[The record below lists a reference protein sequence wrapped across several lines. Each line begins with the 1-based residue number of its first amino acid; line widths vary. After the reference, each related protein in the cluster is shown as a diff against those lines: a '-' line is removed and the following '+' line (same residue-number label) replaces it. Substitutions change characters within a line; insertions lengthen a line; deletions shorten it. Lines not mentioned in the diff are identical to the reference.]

1 MSNVGYATLTI
12 LPVAKGF
19 SSALAGE
26 VNSPM
31 TKVGKEGGEK
41 SGGAFAG
48 AFKGLVLP
56 ALALASSGAIVGFV
70 GGAIA
75 AAGDLQQ
82 SIGAI
87 ETVFKGSSGQML
99 DWSKQASMAVG
110 LTSNEYNTL
119 GTLLGSQ
126 LKNAGIPM
134 DELAGKTNELITQGA
149 DMASMFGGT
158 TTEAVEALSSALK
171 GESDPIERYGVTLN
185 AAAVEAEAAAMG
197 AQKVGGEYEDT
208 AKKAAILS
216 LITKQTADAQ
226 GNFAK
231 EASTYTGQLERMK
244 AGWGNVTAA
253 MGSAFLPVL
262 TTTFGWIN
270 TNVMPTLQK
279 WATFLGDGGVG
290 QAWGALVGLMK
301 TGDFGTAFREAFN
314 VEEDSPLVGVLL
326 DVRTQIQPLFPL
338 FSQFQA
344 TWKSL
349 GGAVKAF
356 GAAWKA
362 NDGDVTSSGL
372 AGFFEQVTNAVRPV
386 FDAIL
391 PLIPQVFS
399 LVSAFSPLGMIFKAI
414 QPVLPALLDAFTSL
428 GTTIAGIL
436 GTALTNA
443 APLIETLVSA
453 LSQLFVA
460 LIPIALAFQGAFLGA
475 ATQLGG
481 VFASVQAALLPL
493 VTTLISQLVPIIT
506 NLISTILP
514 PLVSIFG
521 NIVAAIGPLV
531 TLLLGLLIPAINA
544 LMPVVVT
551 VFGVIAEVISS
562 AMTIIQGII
571 QVVTGIITGNWDQVW
586 TGLGNILSGVWDL
599 IVSVVSGSVKL
610 VGSLI
615 DAALSFIGALWDG
628 AWTGI
633 SSFLADTWNNITK
646 GVEKGIGAVLDFFS
660 GLWGKITKAMG
671 DLSAKML
678 DVGKDLMAGLAKGI
692 SGAVEAVRK
701 AISDA
706 IGGAIDFAKDLLGIH
721 SPSRV
726 FMEIG
731 DFTAQG
737 MAVGLTKGAKHVQ
750 KAAAKS
756 LVPPAPSFAS
766 PDVTAGTVHPGAAEG
781 SVPTGSP
788 LIGSLTLQSSGNVRE
803 DVEEVMFHTR
813 RIARGGVHA

>member
-19 SSALAGE
+19 SSALTGE

-31 TKVGKEGGEK
+31 TKAGKEGGEK

-110 LTSNEYNTL
+110 LTSNQYNTL
-119 GTLLGSQ
+119 GTLIGSQ

-134 DELAGKTNELITQGA
+134 DQLAGKTNELITQGA

-171 GESDPIERYGVTLN
+171 GEMDPIERYGVTLN

-197 AQKVGGEYEDT
+197 ASKVGGEYDDT

-216 LITKQTADAQ
+216 LITKQTADAH

-231 EASTYTGQLERMK
+231 EASTYSGQLERMK
-244 AGWGNVTAA
+244 AGWGNITAA

-262 TTTFGWIN
+262 TSTFGWIN
-270 TNVMPTLQK
+270 TNAIPILQG
-279 WATFLGDGGVG
+279 WATWLGEGGIG
-290 QAWGALVGLMK
+290 KAWGALVGLMK
-301 TGDFGTAFREAFN
+301 TGDFTTAFREAFH
-314 VEEDSPLVGVLL
+314 VEEDSALVGVLL
-326 DVRTQIQPLFPL
+326 GIRTQLEPLFG
-338 FSQFQA
+338 Q
-344 TWKSL
+344 L
-349 GGAVKAF
+349 GKFKGLWSELQGGVRAF
-356 GAAWKA
+356 GVAWKN
-362 NDGDVTSSGL
+362 NDGDVTSSGIP
-372 AGFFEQVTNAVRPV
+372 GFFEQVANAVRPV
-386 FDAIL
+386 FDAIM
-391 PLIPQVFS
+391 PLIPQVFG
-399 LVSAFSPLGMIFKAI
+399 LVSAFSPLSVIFRAL
-414 QPVLPALLDAFTSL
+414 QPVLPALLSAFTSL
-428 GTTIAGIL
+428 GTTVAGVL

-443 APLIETLVSA
+443 APLVESLVSA

-460 LIPIALAFQGAFLGA
+460 LIPVGLAFQGVFLDA
-475 ATQLGG
+475 ITQLGG

-493 VTTLISQLVPIIT
+493 VTTLLSQLVPIIT

-551 VFGVIAEVISS
+551 VFGVIANVISA

-571 QVVTGIITGNWDQVW
+571 QVVTGIITGNWEQVW

-599 IVSVVSGSVKL
+599 IVSVVTGAVAL

-615 DAALSFIGALWDG
+615 GAALSFIADLWNG
-628 AWTGI
+628 AWAGI
-633 SSFLADTWNNITK
+633 SSFLGDTWNNITK
-646 GVEKGIGAVLDFFS
+646 GVETGIGAVVDFFG
-660 GLWGKITKAMG
+660 GLWDRITGAMG
-671 DLSAKML
+671 DLAGKML
-678 DVGKDLMAGLAKGI
+678 DVGKDLMAGLANGI
-692 SGAVEAVRK
+692 GNAVGAVRD
-701 AISDA
+701 AIGKA
-706 IGGAIDFAKDLLGIH
+706 IGGAIDFAKNLLGIH

-756 LVPPAPSFAS
+756 LVPPAPSFSS
-766 PDVTAGTVHPGAAEG
+766 PDVTAGSVTPGSADGA
-781 SVPTGSP
+781 VPTGSP

-803 DVEEVMFHTR
+803 DMDEVLFHTR
-813 RIARGGVHA
+813 RIARGGVYA